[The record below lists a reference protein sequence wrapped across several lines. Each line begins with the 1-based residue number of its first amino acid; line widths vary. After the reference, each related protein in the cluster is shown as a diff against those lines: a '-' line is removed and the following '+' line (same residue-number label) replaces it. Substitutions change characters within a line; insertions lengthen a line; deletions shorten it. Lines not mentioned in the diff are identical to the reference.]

1 MNDLTFLGS
10 NITLV
15 KAHNLRAIL
24 LSLLHEGSVSRV
36 ELAEKTSLS
45 TTTVTNLISELIE
58 QGIVIEEGLEETIG
72 RRRVGRPRTTL
83 HLVADARYAVGVHI
97 GIGMFR
103 VSVTDLFA
111 DIISS
116 NIVPFQRT
124 APPEQVLNLIVEWIE
139 KTVSDS
145 QVDRR
150 RIIGVGIG
158 ASGLVNYQTGVNILA
173 PRLEWHDV
181 PIREILSK
189 QLSFPVVVDN
199 NVRAMALAEAFFGA
213 GRGVNSLAFVY
224 GRIGVGAGFVVGGQ
238 IFRGSSAG
246 AGEIG
251 HTIVIP
257 EGGQLCRCG
266 NHGCLETLVS
276 ETSLISLAEEIVARR
291 PDDGLLRQLQQDD
304 GEQPIE
310 RIFAVARAGDQEI
323 RDMIAGQACYL
334 GMALA
339 NLVNVINPEL
349 ILLGGMFAQA
359 EELILPV
366 VEKTM
371 RELSFAG
378 LGDKVRVQ
386 PTSFGWRAGVI
397 GAAALALSTFFYQ
410 QVEGI

>member
-36 ELAEKTSLS
+36 ELAEITSLS
-45 TTTVTNLISELIE
+45 TTTVTNLISELLE
-58 QGIVIEEGLEETIG
+58 QGIVIEEGLEETTG
-72 RRRVGRPRTTL
+72 RRRVGRPRTAL
-83 HLVADARYAVGVHI
+83 HLVADARFAVGVHI
-97 GIGMFR
+97 GIGLFR
-103 VSVTDLFA
+103 VTVTDLFA
-111 DIISS
+111 EMICS
-116 NIVPFQRT
+116 NIVQFKLET
-124 APPEQVLNLIVEWIE
+124 PPEQVLDTIARWIE
-139 KTVSDS
+139 KTIDDS
-145 QVDRR
+145 HVKRQ

-158 ASGLVNYQTGVNILA
+158 ASGLVNYRTGVNILA
-173 PRLEWHDV
+173 PSLKWRDV
-181 PIREILSK
+181 PVRTILAGK
-189 QLSFPVVVDN
+189 LNFPVVVDN

-224 GRIGVGAGFVVGGQ
+224 GRVGVGAGFVVGGQ

-257 EGGQLCRCG
+257 EGGLLCRCG
-266 NHGCLETLVS
+266 KHGCLETLVS
-276 ETSLISLAEEIVARR
+276 ETSLISLAEEIARSE
-291 PDDGLLRQLQQDD
+291 PDGLLSQHLKQLD
-304 GEQPIE
+304 GNRPIE
-310 RIFAVARAGDQEI
+310 RIFAAARAGDENTLA
-323 RDMIAGQACYL
+323 MIERQARYL
-334 GMALA
+334 GIALA

-349 ILLGGMFAQA
+349 ILLGGMFAQG

-366 VEKTM
+366 AERAM

-378 LGDKVRVQ
+378 LGEKVRVE
-386 PTSFGWRAGVI
+386 PTSFGWRAGVV

-410 QVEGI
+410 QFEGI